1 MYILGQNY
9 HQNVNGNTYCITK
22 ILTFI
27 YSYPHIRIFVSMCFL
42 ENISLV
48 QNKKQK
54 KAAFRLKLSFLQNI
68 RRLLK
73 NLEVPRFHSV
83 PFPKHFKLKEMRG
96 QKLIDGASIK
106 HLITKYF
113 QNVHFFFLNIFFE

>member
-1 MYILGQNY
+1 
-9 HQNVNGNTYCITK
+9 
-22 ILTFI
+22 
-27 YSYPHIRIFVSMCFL
+27 MCFL

-48 QNKKQK
+48 QKREK
-54 KAAFRLKLSFLQNI
+54 RLHLDLDCLFLQNI

-113 QNVHFFFLNIFFE
+113 QNVHFFLKQFFRIEALQLLFSFFFHFK

>member
-1 MYILGQNY
+1 
-9 HQNVNGNTYCITK
+9 
-22 ILTFI
+22 
-27 YSYPHIRIFVSMCFL
+27 MCFL

-48 QNKKQK
+48 QNKKKQKK
-54 KAAFRLKLSFLQNI
+54 KAAFRLRLSFLQNI

-73 NLEVPRFHSV
+73 NLEGPRFHSV

-96 QKLIDGASIK
+96 QKLIDGASVK

-113 QNVHFFFLNIFFE
+113 QNVHFFLKQFFSNRGVATLVLFFHFK